1 MRGGARTS
9 AAAAVSA
16 AVAVALLGCAGQD
29 PTADHAH
36 RDSPAGTHGGHA
48 DGTDTPG
55 GVEVSAPPEAAD
67 WNEADAAYLTRMVA
81 HHSQALDMTELADTR
96 AADPRVRRL
105 ARSIDVGQRREVVVM
120 ATWLVDHGQPEPTL
134 ETVAAVHH
142 EGMPGMV
149 SDDRLAALAEADGAA
164 FDRLFLEAMVQHHQG
179 AVAMAEQVLGDG
191 EDQRVDEMATEV
203 IASQGAEVAIMRR
216 LLADLP

>member
-1 MRGGARTS
+1 VRGATRTS
-9 AAAAVSA
+9 TPAAVV
-16 AVAVALLGCAGQD
+16 VAVAMVLAGCAGED
-29 PTADHAH
+29 PTSDGGPD
-36 RDSPAGTHGGHA
+36 DSPAGMHGDHA
-48 DGTDTPG
+48 GPDALP
-55 GVEVSAPPEAAD
+55 GVEVSAPPEDAN
-67 WNEADAAYLTRMVA
+67 WNAADAAYLTRMVA
-81 HHSQALDMTELADTR
+81 HHSQALDMTELAPTR
-96 AADPRVRRL
+96 AGDPRVRRL

-142 EGMPGMV
+142 QGMPGMV
-149 SDDRLAALAEADGAA
+149 GDDRLAALAEADGAA

-203 IASQGAEVAIMRR
+203 IASQQAEVAIMRR